1 MELLQIRGIHS
12 CPEAQMNAT
21 SPKEQASVAAT
32 FKHVHELKL
41 KRVDIKILFYAP
53 LLDLIQQGCQLLQH
67 TALSS
72 GALVLPTLAG
82 LYCPVLITSASFL
95 GQPVGVS
102 PEWWWC

>member
-53 LLDLIQQGCQLLQH
+53 LLNLIQQGCQLLH
-67 TALSS
+67 ILLS
-72 GALVLPTLAG
+72 AQVHWYCQPWQDCIVL
-82 LYCPVLITSASFL
+82 FL
-95 GQPVGVS
+95 
-102 PEWWWC
+102 